1 MNDLHQRFSSLLHQ
15 TAALWRTTLDRRLK
29 PLGFSQASWRTLIA
43 LRREPGGCNQ
53 TALADRLGIENP
65 TLVRLLDRM
74 EEQGWVRRVPDPK
87 DRRSKR
93 VELTDASL
101 ELAARMEQEV
111 TTLRAELLADLGAE
125 QLEAAITLLEGV
137 RQRAETLLTESRAG
151 SKTGTK
157 D

>member
-43 LRREPGGCNQ
+43 LRREPDGCNQ
-53 TALADRLGIENP
+53 TALADRLGIESP

-93 VELTDASL
+93 VELTSASL

-111 TTLRAELLADLGAE
+111 ATLRAELLAGLGVE
-125 QLEAAITLLEGV
+125 QLEAATVLLEGV
-137 RQRAETLLTESRAG
+137 RQRAEALLAESRAG
-151 SKTGTK
+151 VKPAAKG
-157 D
+157 